1 MNSKINL
8 AYIFL
13 RVGIL
18 NFVFLVDVILTDPEN
33 GFSIFS
39 IVTTKTIN
47 IIYYAVICIILLF
60 TGVYILKTNKKIIK

>member
-13 RVGIL
+13 CVGIL

-47 IIYYAVICIILLF
+47 IIYYAVICFILLF

>member
-13 RVGIL
+13 CIEIL
-18 NFVFLVDVILTDPEN
+18 NFIFLVDVILTDPEN

-47 IIYYAVICIILLF
+47 IIYYVVVCIILLF

>member
-13 RVGIL
+13 YVGIL

>member
-8 AYIFL
+8 AYVFL
-13 RVGIL
+13 CVGIL
-18 NFVFLVDVILTDPEN
+18 NFIILVDLILTEPDT

-39 IVTTKTIN
+39 IVTTKEIN

-60 TGVYILKTNKKIIK
+60 SGVYILKTNKKIIK

>member
-8 AYIFL
+8 AYVFL
-13 RVGIL
+13 CVGIL
-18 NFVFLVDVILTDPEN
+18 NFIILVDVILTEPDT

-39 IVTTKTIN
+39 IVTTKEIN

-60 TGVYILKTNKKIIK
+60 SGVYILKTNKKIIK